1 MKYLPPIGG
10 GPDDPYVDAAPAVGE
25 EGSIPPAAA
34 IEHPM
39 REIIAV
45 IEAAGLVPD
54 SGDLTQLGQAIAA
67 LIVAGVGALP
77 DGLAYLAAAQAWT
90 KGQRSAPVAINDAA
104 PAIDLAASNVFHWT
118 LSGNRTL
125 PLPASIGAGQSGVI
139 WLVQDATGGRTLAF
153 NAVWKFGGGTL
164 PVLSTG
170 AGAIDLLVYET
181 DPTGAVIAAALI
193 KGIG

>member
-1 MKYLPPIGG
+1 MRAVQPYGTAPGTPYHNGDPLSGST
-10 GPDDPYVDAAPAVGE
+10 PDANFYNVFNAEFVNL
-25 EGSIPPAAA
+25 
-34 IEHPM
+34 
-39 REIIAV
+39 V
-45 IEAAGLVPD
+45 LAAGLEPSEDD
-54 SGDLTQLGQAIAA
+54 SDLTQVYQAIAA
-67 LIVAGVGALP
+67 MIAAASAGLP
-77 DGLAYLAAAQAWT
+77 EGLAYLAAAQAWT

-125 PLPASIGAGQSGVI
+125 PLPSNIGAGQSGVI

-153 NAVWKFGGGTL
+153 NSVWKFGGGTL

-181 DPTGAVIAAALI
+181 DPAGAVIAAALI